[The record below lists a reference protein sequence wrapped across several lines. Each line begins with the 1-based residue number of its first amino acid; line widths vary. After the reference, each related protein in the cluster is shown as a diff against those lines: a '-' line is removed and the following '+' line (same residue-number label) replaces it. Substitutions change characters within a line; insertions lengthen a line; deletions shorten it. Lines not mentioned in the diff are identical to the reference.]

1 MDSTVKASYEVA
13 YLIAKTSEPLTD
25 GEFIKPC
32 IERVADINCPKKVG
46 DISKI
51 SLSHQTIARQ
61 LKKLENLSKEVWR
74 VKLLT
79 LILLL

>member
-1 MDSTVKASYEVA
+1 MSKPV
-13 YLIAKTSEPLTD
+13 TD
-25 GEFIKPC
+25 GEFIKQC
-32 IERVADINCPKKVG
+32 VESMAGIICPEKKG